1 VIIIR
6 AIIFTVALAFGF
18 ILSGSL
24 DGIGKIRAGT
34 TDLASS
40 IINSFQGRE
49 ITANTNNETGA
60 GIGGDLNIGSD
71 IGGGFGS
78 DITIATDTNLPQTSD
93 YATPKNA
100 KYLVIAIGVIFG
112 IFTATLVGAGLIG
125 LVGGVLFS
133 PEIASVP
140 FLAEAAVSV
149 SSAVSALWADLITK
163 IIEISQ

>member
-1 VIIIR
+1 MIIIR

-40 IINSFQGRE
+40 VISSFQDRK
-49 ITANTNNETGA
+49 ITTSTDSETS
-60 GIGGDLNIGSD
+60 IGIGSD
-71 IGGGFGS
+71 IGGDFGS
-78 DITIATDTNLPQTSD
+78 DINIGRDINLPNASNYVT
-93 YATPKNA
+93 TKNA
-100 KYLVIAIGVIFG
+100 KYLVIAIGLVFG
-112 IFTATLVGAGLIG
+112 IFTATLIGAGLIG

-140 FLAEAAVSV
+140 FLADAAVSV
-149 SSAVSALWADLITK
+149 SSTVSALWADLITK
-163 IIEISQ
+163 IVEISQ